1 MNIEIIKVKPVDNN
15 LEATKKF
22 GMFLNNILSSIK
34 MLHWYT
40 NNYNVHKILGKHYEE
55 LSNLFDKLQEE
66 IIGTSS
72 GSNVLFPMV
81 NTSTFELLDY
91 SDFSNAYIT
100 IIEQF
105 KNNTNSIEFNNYL
118 NSVSSGINN
127 TKEEIFSEIN
137 KTLYFLSL
145 INS

>member
-1 MNIEIIKVKPVDNN
+1 MNIEIIKVNPIDNN
-15 LEATKKF
+15 LETTKKF
-22 GMFLNNILSSIK
+22 GMFLNNILSSMK

-40 NNYNVHKILGKHYEE
+40 NNYNVHKILGKHYEK

-137 KTLYFLSL
+137 KTLYLLSL